1 MLTSLALCQN
11 FKFRPVTNFTRDPK
25 GPVERD
31 KPNIRVEVKL
41 YFNDIN
47 NMRYLGILIETKL
60 LKMRSTRLE
69 FRVEVR
75 PWSYHTVDS
84 VYSLRG
90 KAGNHFQL
98 LVIEL
103 LSGSRG
109 LVVLSPAWKT
119 TRSEFDSQ

>member
-1 MLTSLALCQN
+1 MLNAC
-11 FKFRPVTNFTRDPK
+11 
-25 GPVERD
+25 
-31 KPNIRVEVKL
+31 RVSP
-41 YFNDIN
+41 
-47 NMRYLGILIETKL
+47 GH
-60 LKMRSTRLE
+60 
-69 FRVEVR
+69 EVR

-84 VYSLRG
+84 VYSLRS

>member
-1 MLTSLALCQN
+1 MIPGFAAQGIHRIHCVRPRPHLMTGTYPTSVKHRAYTPRAWRAKSVKPPSSRSVSAMLNAC
-11 FKFRPVTNFTRDPK
+11 
-25 GPVERD
+25 
-31 KPNIRVEVKL
+31 RVSP
-41 YFNDIN
+41 
-47 NMRYLGILIETKL
+47 GH
-60 LKMRSTRLE
+60 
-69 FRVEVR
+69 EVR

>member
-1 MLTSLALCQN
+1 MIILLW
-11 FKFRPVTNFTRDPK
+11 D
-25 GPVERD
+25 
-31 KPNIRVEVKL
+31 I
-41 YFNDIN
+41 NDI
-47 NMRYLGILIETKL
+47 MFIIS
-60 LKMRSTRLE
+60 LKSFLRPPSSRSVSAMLNAC
-69 FRVEVR
+69 RVSPGHEVR

-103 LSGSRG
+103 LSGSCG

>member
-1 MLTSLALCQN
+1 MLFIISLKFFLCPPSSRSVSAMLN
-11 FKFRPVTNFTRDPK
+11 AC
-25 GPVERD
+25 
-31 KPNIRVEVKL
+31 RVSP
-41 YFNDIN
+41 
-47 NMRYLGILIETKL
+47 GH
-60 LKMRSTRLE
+60 
-69 FRVEVR
+69 EVR

-103 LSGSRG
+103 LLGSRG

>member
-1 MLTSLALCQN
+1 MFIISLKSFLCSPSSRSVSAMLKAC
-11 FKFRPVTNFTRDPK
+11 
-25 GPVERD
+25 
-31 KPNIRVEVKL
+31 RVSP
-41 YFNDIN
+41 
-47 NMRYLGILIETKL
+47 GH
-60 LKMRSTRLE
+60 
-69 FRVEVR
+69 EVR

-84 VYSLRG
+84 VYSLHG

-119 TRSEFDSQ
+119 THNEFDLQ

>member
-1 MLTSLALCQN
+1 MLIKINLKQC
-11 FKFRPVTNFTRDPK
+11 KPHEVFR
-25 GPVERD
+25 
-31 KPNIRVEVKL
+31 NI
-41 YFNDIN
+41 NSP
-47 NMRYLGILIETKL
+47 GH
-60 LKMRSTRLE
+60 
-69 FRVEVR
+69 EVR

>member
-1 MLTSLALCQN
+1 MLLQY
-11 FKFRPVTNFTRDPK
+11 KQQEVFR
-25 GPVERD
+25 
-31 KPNIRVEVKL
+31 NINR
-41 YFNDIN
+41 NH
-47 NMRYLGILIETKL
+47 LGILIEAK
-60 LKMRSTRLE
+60 
-69 FRVEVR
+69 F
-75 PWSYHTVDS
+75 
-84 VYSLRG
+84 LRG

>member
-1 MLTSLALCQN
+1 MKDYASVKYKILFNLDVGAEVNIVLK
-11 FKFRPVTNFTRDPK
+11 KFID
-25 GPVERD
+25 
-31 KPNIRVEVKL
+31 I
-41 YFNDIN
+41 IN

-60 LKMRSTRLE
+60 LKMISPGH
-69 FRVEVR
+69 EVR

-119 TRSEFDSQ
+119 TRSEFDSQCDMHH